1 MFLKSVIK
9 SEPPSVHLSLPKS
22 PPNLLIVEISLPP
35 FLWNEDEMIAPD
47 SVV

>member
-9 SEPPSVHLSLPKS
+9 SEPPSVHLSLPKF